1 MSVDHSMISFTRE
14 LLDTLKYLNLARTNM
29 VAAWPKSFYRRELI
43 HQKIAGRNIFI
54 LNRPEDVQ
62 RVMVTNASNY
72 KKSLANRQA
81 LKPILGKGLF
91 VSEGKLWERQRKLM
105 SPSTH
110 RNRLKGYART
120 MVETGLESV
129 GNLESFDAGHVVDLT
144 EELTLLTSDIITRT
158 MFGVE
163 LGERN
168 QVLYQ
173 AFQDYLASHGRI
185 HMSELIGLPA
195 WIPRPGQARG
205 KAAVRLFDS
214 VILSVIE
221 QRQKSRDSHEDLLE
235 MLLEFRDQAGEPMDF
250 TLLRDEVASI
260 YLAGHETTAI
270 TLTWAFYL
278 LHEHPEVKQRLW
290 DELESVL
297 EGRNPSYDDVPQ
309 LVYTRAVIDEA
320 LRLYPPVHVF
330 SRQALGKD
338 VVSGIP
344 VPKGSFMTIS
354 SYVLHRHKLLWK
366 DPDAFDPER
375 FMPNRSGEVKPFSY
389 IPFGAGPRICM
400 GKHFGLME
408 AVLLLALFAQRFD
421 FKLKPGHPVEPLG
434 RMTLRPHLG
443 MPMMLERRGR

>member
-1 MSVDHSMISFTRE
+1 MSFIRE

-43 HQKIAGRNIFI
+43 HQKVLGRNIFI

-91 VSEGKLWERQRKLM
+91 VSEGKLWERQRKLL
-105 SPSTH
+105 SPSTQ
-110 RNRLKGYART
+110 RNRLKGYAQT
-120 MVETGLESV
+120 MIETGLETVEKLNGS
-129 GNLESFDAGHVVDLT
+129 NESQIVDLT

-158 MFGVE
+158 MFGVK

-168 QVLYQ
+168 QLLYQ

-195 WIPRPGQARG
+195 WIPRPGQGKG

-221 QRQKSRDSHEDLLE
+221 QRQKSNGQHDDLLE
-235 MLLEFRDQAGEPMDF
+235 MLLEFRDEQGEEMDF

-278 LHEHPEVKQRLW
+278 LHEHPEVKQKLW

-297 EGRNPSYDDVPQ
+297 EGRDPTFDDVPK
-309 LVYTRAVIDEA
+309 LAYTRAVVDES

-354 SYVLHRHKLLWK
+354 SYVLHRHKLLWEN
-366 DPDAFDPER
+366 PDAFDPER
-375 FMPNRSGEVKPFSY
+375 FMPGRSGDVKQYSY

-408 AVLLLALFAQRFD
+408 AVLLLALFAQHYD

-434 RMTLRPHLG
+434 RMTLRPHMG
-443 MPMMLERRGR
+443 MPMMMVERGR